1 MTGWRRALGRT
12 KLRAALMPTHEP
24 DASVTFDLLPL
35 SQEVRRAV
43 DELGFV
49 TPTPVQRAV
58 YEPAARGVDLVVQAR
73 TGTGK
78 TAAFGLPIINSL
90 VRRASADVQSLVLC
104 PTRELALQV
113 TQELEALGK
122 HRGVLTVAIYGGAPM
137 PRQIEQLRQG
147 PQIVVGTPGRLL
159 DHLRRGSVRANAVR
173 VLVLDESD
181 EMLSM
186 GFLPQINEILSFLPD
201 GRQTLLFSATLPPDI
216 QRMAETRLRHP
227 EFLTL
232 SGDHVGALEVG
243 HVVYWSYGDKV
254 GDFIQML
261 EIEDPESAIVFCN
274 TREQTRRVAAALEQQ
289 GYAADWLNADL
300 GQSDREQVMGATR
313 RGDIRFLVATDV
325 AARGID
331 ISHLTHVLN
340 FDLPE
345 TAEGYV
351 HRTGRTGRAGRT
363 GTAISLVAPS
373 DVGNLY
379 LLRLTYGIRPVE
391 KQLPT
396 ARELRT
402 RAEADVVTSFAQVFG
417 SRAVQPDVLALAR
430 RVLTHE
436 QADIIV
442 AGLLRGHLGDRLD
455 AVDAAQAARRARA
468 PAASA
473 PLAPPADD
481 REPPADDREPPADDR
496 EPPADDR
503 EPPRRSRRRSRRDQP
518 GRPAPGSVA
527 PAPEPTKQPVPEPTG
542 ESSPATPA
550 LADGATPVE
559 IFVSVGRRDNVGPD
573 ELYALLERG
582 GVERSLVTQ
591 VNVRHRHTFVKV
603 APEVLDKAIQA
614 LAGASIGGR
623 RVTAEPAR
631 RVGLGPDTPP

>member
-1 MTGWRRALGRT
+1 
-12 KLRAALMPTHEP
+12 
-24 DASVTFDLLPL
+24 
-35 SQEVRRAV
+35 V

-58 YEPAARGVDLVVQAR
+58 YEPAARGQDLVVQAR

-78 TAAFGLPIINSL
+78 TAAFGLPIINAL
-90 VRRASADVQSLVLC
+90 VRRGSASLQSLVLC

-113 TQELEALGK
+113 TRELEALGQ
-122 HRGVLTVAIYGGAPM
+122 HRGVRTVAIYGGAPM
-137 PRQIEQLRQG
+137 PRQLEQLRQG

-159 DHLRRGSVRANAVR
+159 DHLRRGSIQPGAVR

-186 GFLPQINEILSFLPD
+186 GFLPQINEILSFLPEA
-201 GRQTLLFSATLPPDI
+201 RQTLLFSATLPPDI
-216 QRMAETRLRHP
+216 RRMAETRLRHP

-243 HVVYWSYGDKV
+243 HIVYWSYGDKV

-261 EIEDPESAIVFCN
+261 EIEDPESAIVFSN

-300 GQSDREQVMGATR
+300 GQGEREQVMGATR
-313 RGDIRFLVATDV
+313 RGELRFLVATDV

-340 FDLPE
+340 FDFPE

-363 GTAISLVAPS
+363 GTAISLVTPS

-379 LLRLTYGIRPVE
+379 LLRLTYGIRPLE

-417 SRAVQPDVLALAR
+417 ARSIQPDNLSLAR

-436 QADIIV
+436 QADVIV
-442 AGLLRGHLGDRLD
+442 AGLLSGHLGDRLD
-455 AVDAAQAARRARA
+455 AVEAAQAARRARA
-468 PAASA
+468 PTAVESPAAA
-473 PLAPPADD
+473 PVDQ
-481 REPPADDREPPADDR
+481 
-496 EPPADDR
+496 
-503 EPPRRSRRRSRRDQP
+503 EPPRRSRRRSRRDRLESAPQEP
-518 GRPAPGSVA
+518 PSPAEEPN
-527 PAPEPTKQPVPEPTG
+527 PEPIPEPTPQASEPERG
-542 ESSPATPA
+542 
-550 LADGATPVE
+550 GAAASTDQTAAPVE
-559 IFVSVGRRDNVGPD
+559 VYVSVGRRDNVGPD
-573 ELYALLERG
+573 ELYAALERLG
-582 GVERSLVTQ
+582 LERSLVAY
-591 VNVRHRHTFVKV
+591 VKVRHRHTFLGV
-603 APEVLDKAIQA
+603 APEAAERAIQV
-614 LAGASIGGR
+614 LTGASIGGKQ
-623 RVTAEPAR
+623 VTAEPAR
-631 RVGLGPDTPP
+631 RGGDSPSDHISN

>member
-1 MTGWRRALGRT
+1 MAGWRGARDRT
-12 KLRAALMPTHEP
+12 KLRAALMSTHEP
-24 DASVTFDLLPL
+24 DPTITFDLLPL
-35 SQEVRRAV
+35 SPEVRQGV
-43 DELGFV
+43 DDLGFV

-58 YEPAARGVDLVVQAR
+58 YEPAARGADLVVQAR

-78 TAAFGLPIINSL
+78 TAAFGLPIINAL
-90 VRRASADVQSLVLC
+90 VRRASPEVQSLVLC

-113 TQELEALGK
+113 TRELEALGK
-122 HRGVLTVAIYGGAPM
+122 HRGVRVVTIYGGAPM
-137 PRQIEQLRQG
+137 PRQIEQLRAG

-159 DHLRRGSVRANAVR
+159 DHLRRGSIQASAVR

-201 GRQTLLFSATLPPDI
+201 KRQTLLFSATLPPDI
-216 QRMAETRLRHP
+216 RRMAETRLRHP

-243 HVVYWSYGDKV
+243 HIVYWSYGDKV

-300 GQSDREQVMGATR
+300 AQTEREQVMAATR
-313 RGDIRFLVATDV
+313 RGALRFLVATDV

-340 FDLPE
+340 FDFPE

-363 GTAISLVAPS
+363 GTAISLVTPS

-379 LLRLTYGIRPVE
+379 LLRLTYAIRPLE

-402 RAEADVVTSFAQVFG
+402 RAEADVVASFAELF
-417 SRAVQPDVLALAR
+417 SRRRLQPDDLSLAR

-436 QADIIV
+436 QADLIV
-442 AGLLRGHLGDRLD
+442 AGLLKGQLGDRVD

-468 PAASA
+468 PG
-473 PLAPPADD
+473 PLPSPEAGQPAELAERTPPAPHAE
-481 REPPADDREPPADDR
+481 RTPPAS
-496 EPPADDR
+496 
-503 EPPRRSRRRSRRDQP
+503 PRRARRRSRREET
-518 GRPAPGSVA
+518 PAPA
-527 PAPEPTKQPVPEPTG
+527 AQPADEPGG
-542 ESSPATPA
+542 EAASPAALESAEGIQPLPGEELEPA
-550 LADGATPVE
+550 ARPVD
-559 IFVSVGRRDNVGPD
+559 IYVNVGRRDNVTSEEFYPI
-573 ELYALLERG
+573 LERG
-582 GVERSLVTQ
+582 GVDRSAVTH
-591 VNVRHRHTFVKV
+591 VRVRHRHTFVGV
-603 APEVLDKAIQA
+603 APAARDLALQA
-614 LAGASIGGR
+614 LLGASIGGR
-623 RVTAEPAR
+623 QVMAEIAR
-631 RVGLGPDTPP
+631 RGGHGPE